1 MKTFRQ
7 ILGAAALCFV
17 ASMFTGCD
25 LFFDLIDNPINTTIS
40 MRTAEMKLQIGQQAT
55 RTATTLSPATITYA
69 SSDPAIATVDKGGTV
84 TALKEG
90 TTRITASVDAVD
102 YWTAASVSYLV
113 TVTDPNSSTT
123 PEASAVKVSAVTI
136 NKPST
141 SILVGKTETLQVTS
155 ITPDDATDKTI
166 VWSTN
171 NASIATVD
179 PTTGLVTGV
188 SAGTATITATATQGT
203 ADTSDDVSASCA
215 VTIGSN
221 ISYVR
226 YTVSGTTAT
235 AVNDVAL
242 FGNYTVLE
250 NSTTDVTW
258 SSGTYVVSGD
268 VTINANVSLADEA
281 DVKLIIC
288 DGKELKVNSIEG
300 KNATLTIYGQTASTG
315 KLTADYTNASIE
327 KDAIWVRYLHVHGG
341 NIIAKS
347 NNSSALSVGVAN
359 HPIKYG
365 YLNLYHGQISAT
377 GGVDAYGFGLS
388 GMIISGD
395 LTVYSGNIN
404 AQGGVGTTTS
414 EGGLFFYTQNDKAPQ
429 LNNYG
434 GTIIAKGADATDATA
449 SPGINSLRKLSIV
462 NNGTIKAF
470 GGKSQNQD
478 GGFGASLKTGGSL
491 SGTGT
496 MEITGGVGQ
505 YGGFGLF
512 LYGNLEYQS
521 GKLAILGGLKN
532 AYNHR
537 QKAIDAVFV
546 NLTNKSGASVTFQ
559 VKTNSA
565 DWTNAPSATAN
576 NADFANNSSY
586 VGVRV
591 GY

>member
-113 TVTDPNSSTT
+113 TV
-123 PEASAVKVSAVTI
+123 VSGKKLVTSVTI

-179 PTTGLVTGV
+179 PTTGVVTGA

-215 VTIGSN
+215 VTIQSPV
-221 ISYVR
+221 SYVR
-226 YTVSGTTAT
+226 YNVSGTTAT
-235 AVNDVAL
+235 AVNDQTTEP
-242 FGNYTVLE
+242 YTVLE

-268 VTINANVSLADEA
+268 VTISANVSLADGA

-288 DGKELKVNSIEG
+288 DGKELKVNRIEG
-300 KNATLTIYGQTASTG
+300 TNSTLTIYGQTASTG
-315 KLTADYTNASIE
+315 KLTADYTNASIAKE
-327 KDAIWVRYLHVHGG
+327 AIWVRYLHVHGG
-341 NIIAKS
+341 DIIAKS
-347 NNSSALSVGVAN
+347 NNHHALVVGDADVY
-359 HPIKYG
+359 PYKYG

-377 GGVDAYGFGLS
+377 GGVFSSGGGLP
-388 GMIISGD
+388 GMVISGD
-395 LTVYSGNIN
+395 LTVYSGNIDV
-404 AQGGVGTTTS
+404 QGGEGTHFAN
-414 EGGLFFYTQNDKAPQ
+414 GGLFFFTQPDHKPQ

-434 GTIIAKGADATDATA
+434 GTIIAKGGEAIDTDA
-449 SPGINSLRKLSIV
+449 SSGIESYEKLSIV
-462 NNGTIKAF
+462 NNGTIKAT
-470 GGKSQNQD
+470 GGHSQNKY
-478 GGFGASLKTGGSL
+478 GGYGMSLDSGGSL
-491 SGTGT
+491 SGTGA
-496 MEITGGVGQ
+496 MEISGGDGY
-505 YGGFGLF
+505 YGGGLG
-512 LYGNLEYQS
+512 LLVANGNAFEYQS
-521 GKLAILGGLKN
+521 GKLTILGSP
-532 AYNHR
+532 
-537 QKAIDAVFV
+537 AIYSV
-546 NLTNKSGASVTFQ
+546 NLTNKSGAPVTFQ
-559 VKTNSA
+559 YTTNGTT
-565 DWTNAPSATAN
+565 WTDAAPTDN
-576 NADFANNSSY
+576 NANFANSGSY